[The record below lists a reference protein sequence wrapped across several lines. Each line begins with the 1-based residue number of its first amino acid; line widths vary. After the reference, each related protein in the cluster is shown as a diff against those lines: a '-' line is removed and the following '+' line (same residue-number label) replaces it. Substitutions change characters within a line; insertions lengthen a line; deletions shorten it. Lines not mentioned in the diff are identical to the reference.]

1 MSFYLRTPAR
11 PPPTPLCWVRG
22 DFHAKQ
28 RIPRSK
34 YPARIPIVSE
44 GTTKQIQCEASV
56 EEVAKE
62 DEKDTRR
69 GGNLKAPPK
78 ALQRVTYCPTDSKD
92 GQEDFDAEEEDERQR
107 VEAPHGLSDTVSDRI
122 PSTYLTVS
130 LARIL
135 VSYP

>member
-1 MSFYLRTPAR
+1 M
-11 PPPTPLCWVRG
+11 
-22 DFHAKQ
+22 
-28 RIPRSK
+28 
-34 YPARIPIVSE
+34 
-44 GTTKQIQCEASV
+44 
-56 EEVAKE
+56 
-62 DEKDTRR
+62 EKDTRR